1 MMQRDIAGIATAL
14 PGDAGELARLEA
26 ACFAHPR
33 SEAALLG
40 EIGQPERY
48 LLVAAKQAGELLGY
62 AGLEYVLDEG
72 YLTDVA
78 VFPAVRRQGVGRSLL
93 LELDQRGRELGL
105 SFLTL
110 EVRAGNAAAIALY
123 RSLGYKEAG
132 RRRGFYTD
140 PREDALLMTKYL

>member
-1 MMQRDIAGIATAL
+1 MQRDIAGIATAL

-48 LLVAAKQAGELLGY
+48 LLVTAKQAGELLGY

-93 LELDQRGRELGL
+93 LELDQRGRALGL

-110 EVRAGNAAAIALY
+110 EVREGNAAAIALY

>member
-1 MMQRDIAGIATAL
+1 MTGETAVLGPAL

-62 AGLEYVLDEG
+62 AGLEYVLDG
-72 YLTDVA
+72 A
-78 VFPAVRRQGVGRSLL
+78 LL
-93 LELDQRGRELGL
+93 PHPGGP
-105 SFLTL
+105 
-110 EVRAGNAAAIALY
+110 G
-123 RSLGYKEAG
+123 GK
-132 RRRGFYTD
+132 RRRHRPLPLPG
-140 PREDALLMTKYL
+140 L

>member
-33 SEAALLG
+33 SEAAILG

-48 LLVAAKQAGELLGY
+48 LLVTAKQAGELLGY

-72 YLTDVA
+72 YLTDVP
-78 VFPAVRRQGVGRSLL
+78 VFPDRRRCGVGQGLL
-93 LELDQRGRELGL
+93 RELERRGRLL
-105 SFLTL
+105 RLRFLTL
-110 EVRAGNAAAIALY
+110 EVRPSNLAAVRLY
-123 RSLGYKEAG
+123 ISLGYEEAG

>member
-1 MMQRDIAGIATAL
+1 MQRDIAGIATAL

-33 SEAALLG
+33 SEATLLG

-48 LLVAAKQAGELLGY
+48 LLVTAKQAGELLGY

-110 EVRAGNAAAIALY
+110 EVREGNAAAIALY
-123 RSLGYKEAG
+123 RSLGYEEAG
-132 RRRGFYTD
+132 RRRGFYTA

>member
-33 SEAALLG
+33 SEAAILG

-48 LLVAAKQAGELLGY
+48 LLVTAKQAGELLGY

-78 VFPAVRRQGVGRSLL
+78 VFPAVRHQGVGRSLL
-93 LELDQRGRELGL
+93 LELERRGRELGL

>member
-1 MMQRDIAGIATAL
+1 MQRDIAGIATAL

-33 SEAALLG
+33 SEAAILG

-48 LLVAAKQAGELLGY
+48 LLVTAKQAGELLGY

-78 VFPAVRRQGVGRSLL
+78 VFPAVRHQGVGRSLL
-93 LELDQRGRELGL
+93 LELERRGRELGL

>member
-1 MMQRDIAGIATAL
+1 MQRDIAGIATAL

-48 LLVAAKQAGELLGY
+48 LLVTAKQAGELLGY

-78 VFPAVRRQGVGRSLL
+78 VFPAVRRRGVGRSLL
-93 LELDQRGRELGL
+93 LELERRGRELGL

-110 EVRAGNAAAIALY
+110 EVREGNAAAIALY

-132 RRRGFYTD
+132 HRRGFYTD

>member
-1 MMQRDIAGIATAL
+1 MQRDIAGIATAL

-33 SEAALLG
+33 SEAAILG

-48 LLVAAKQAGELLGY
+48 LLVTAKQAGELLGY

-78 VFPAVRRQGVGRSLL
+78 VFPAVRHQGVGRSLL
-93 LELDQRGRELGL
+93 LELERRGRALGL

-110 EVRAGNAAAIALY
+110 EVRAGNATAIALY
-123 RSLGYKEAG
+123 LGYEEAG

>member
-1 MMQRDIAGIATAL
+1 MQRDIAGIATAL

-33 SEAALLG
+33 SEVAILG

-48 LLVAAKQAGELLGY
+48 LLVTAKQAGELLGY

-78 VFPAVRRQGVGRSLL
+78 VFPAVRRRGVGRSLL
-93 LELDQRGRELGL
+93 LELERRGRELGL

-110 EVRAGNAAAIALY
+110 EVREGNAAAIALY

-132 RRRGFYTD
+132 HRRNFYTD

>member
-1 MMQRDIAGIATAL
+1 MTVEAAVLGPAL

-26 ACFAHPR
+26 ACFSHPR

-48 LLVAAKQAGELLGY
+48 LLVTAKQAGELLGY

-110 EVRAGNAAAIALY
+110 EVREGNAAIALY
-123 RSLGYKEAG
+123 RSLGYEEAG